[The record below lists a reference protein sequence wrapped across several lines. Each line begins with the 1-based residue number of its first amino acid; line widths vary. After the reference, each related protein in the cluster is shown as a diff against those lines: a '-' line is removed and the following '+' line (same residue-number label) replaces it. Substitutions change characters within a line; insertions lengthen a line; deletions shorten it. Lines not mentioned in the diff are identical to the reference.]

1 MKRTV
6 GTTTMLIGLG
16 AVVLAGCG
24 SSKSSSSS
32 PGATPAATTGAAASG
47 SASAGPSDTSSPSA
61 ASTSKAVD
69 KTAVTGAG
77 KSDGKLTVGDLLP
90 QTGSLAT
97 LGPPE
102 FAGVGLA
109 IKEINAAGGVLGK
122 PVTEIPG
129 DSGDATTDIATQT
142 VNRELAA
149 GADVIVGAA
158 SSAVSLT
165 VIDKITNS
173 GVIEFSPANTSTKF
187 TTYPDKGLYFRTAPS
202 DLLQGGVVGNVVVGD
217 GHSKVAILALQDP
230 YGTGLA
236 DQAEKAITGS
246 GGQVVSKIIYD
257 PNAASYDD
265 VVGQT
270 KAKNPDSI
278 LLIGFDESKKVIQSL
293 VSAGIGPSK
302 VPLYGVDGNIS
313 NTLGDGLPPGTLN
326 GVKGTTPLTKLSSD
340 FQAKLKSVDP
350 KLRDFNYAGESYD
363 AVTITALATEI
374 AKTDLPTAVAKQI
387 SGVTKVGTPCMS
399 FATCDKLVKAG
410 TDIAYVGVAGALK
423 LDDAGDPTS
432 ASYGV
437 LTIGPDNKIV
447 DSKTTYVTAGAQ

>member
-77 KSDGKLTVGDLLP
+77 KSDGKFTVGDLLP

-122 PVTEIPG
+122 PVTEIMG

-173 GVIEFSPANTSTKF
+173 GVIEFSPANTSTK
-187 TTYPDKGLYFRTAPS
+187 
-202 DLLQGGVVGNVVVGD
+202 
-217 GHSKVAILALQDP
+217 DP
-230 YGTGLA
+230 RQNNL
-236 DQAEKAITGS
+236 
-246 GGQVVSKIIYD
+246 
-257 PNAASYDD
+257 
-265 VVGQT
+265 
-270 KAKNPDSI
+270 
-278 LLIGFDESKKVIQSL
+278 GF
-293 VSAGIGPSK
+293 
-302 VPLYGVDGNIS
+302 
-313 NTLGDGLPPGTLN
+313 
-326 GVKGTTPLTKLSSD
+326 
-340 FQAKLKSVDP
+340 
-350 KLRDFNYAGESYD
+350 
-363 AVTITALATEI
+363 
-374 AKTDLPTAVAKQI
+374 
-387 SGVTKVGTPCMS
+387 
-399 FATCDKLVKAG
+399 
-410 TDIAYVGVAGALK
+410 
-423 LDDAGDPTS
+423 
-432 ASYGV
+432 
-437 LTIGPDNKIV
+437 
-447 DSKTTYVTAGAQ
+447 